1 MPTEGKAPVSGAPA
15 VRWIDVAEEEAG
27 QRIDNYLIAR
37 LKGVPKS
44 RIYRIIRGG
53 EVRINSK
60 RVDASQKVA
69 AGDRIRI
76 PPVRVAERE
85 EGVPAPHF
93 RLPVL
98 FEDEA
103 LLAIDKPAGIAV
115 HGGSGVAHG
124 VIESL
129 RSMRPEARFLELV
142 HRLDRE
148 TSGVLLVAKKRA
160 ALTALHETLRTR
172 AADKRYLVGVA
183 GRFRNE
189 LQRVKAALAKR
200 DAADGGKRVSVSAEG
215 QAAETV
221 FRRLARGPEF
231 SLLEAELLTGRTHQI
246 RVHLAHLKHPV
257 LGDDRYGDFEL
268 NRRLRKEGCLVRL
281 RYAGGKSLLTFKG
294 RRVRSGRFKVRPEIE
309 TRLTDGALILEILER
324 LGLRVAFRYEKYRT
338 IFRRASDPGGT
349 EIAYDETPIGTYVEL
364 EGPRRWIDQVAR
376 QLGYRPADYITASY
390 GRLYLW
396 WCEAHGRTPSHMVF
410 ARPGLE

>member
-1 MPTEGKAPVSGAPA
+1 MASEGKPAPSAAPA
-15 VRWIDVAEEEAG
+15 VYWIDVAEEEAG

-44 RIYRIIRGG
+44 RIYRILRSG
-53 EVRINSK
+53 EVRVNSK
-60 RVDASQKVA
+60 RVAASDRVA

-76 PPVRVAERE
+76 PPVRVAARDES
-85 EGVPAPHF
+85 VPAPHF

-98 FEDEA
+98 YEDEA

-129 RSMRPEARFLELV
+129 RSMRPEARFLELA

-148 TSGVLLVAKKRA
+148 TSGVLLIAKKRA
-160 ALTALHETLRTR
+160 ALVGLHEVLRER

-183 GRFRNE
+183 GRFRNA
-189 LQRVKAALAKR
+189 LQRVKLALAKR

-215 QAAETV
+215 QEAETV

-231 SLLEAELLTGRTHQI
+231 SLLEAQLLTGRTHQI

-268 NRRLRKEGCLVRL
+268 NRRLRKEGLKRMFL
-281 RYAGGKSLLTFKG
+281 HAASIALAHPITGETLAIEAPLPPELA
-294 RRVRSGRFKVRPEIE
+294 RFRD
-309 TRLTDGALILEILER
+309 R
-324 LGLRVAFRYEKYRT
+324 
-338 IFRRASDPGGT
+338 
-349 EIAYDETPIGTYVEL
+349 
-364 EGPRRWIDQVAR
+364 
-376 QLGYRPADYITASY
+376 
-390 GRLYLW
+390 
-396 WCEAHGRTPSHMVF
+396 HMGE
-410 ARPGLE
+410 P